1 MKKIAII
8 ISCSL
13 TILSCSDR
21 ANNARKRLDISELEN
36 TSDSITYFLDSTFAI
51 IKRHGLY
58 KDKLDW
64 ENIHDTYYKPNVK
77 KDSLEAIFSVFSE
90 IFNTMEDKHSMMWHG
105 KILYSAT
112 IDFNDTLPE
121 AKETLREAY
130 KTGEAVLMAKRIE
143 DYGYIRI
150 PYLRSSDDFEEEVA
164 KSQEIQDMI
173 CDIYSDDIKGWI
185 LDLRLNGGGDMF
197 PMISGIQQ
205 FLGEGTFASVLEQHK
220 TTDWYIKDGGV
231 YYDKDRAAEL
241 KNYCLPKNLINA
253 KVAVL
258 TSQFTASSGEI
269 TGLAFKG
276 RPNTIFIGERS
287 KGLMTANEVYSL
299 PFGEGIEPL
308 GIILTLSI
316 GYEQDR
322 NNNQMSFLRPDIYLF
337 EDDNFHELEKDKKVI
352 EAIKWFKS
360 DEKI

>member
-1 MKKIAII
+1 MISLVGCNTDKKVKKLNI
-8 ISCSL
+8 
-13 TILSCSDR
+13 
-21 ANNARKRLDISELEN
+21 NELK
-36 TSDSITYFLDSTFAI
+36 TTRDSIQYFLDSTFSI
-51 IKRHGLY
+51 IKKHGLY

-64 ENIHDTYYKPNVK
+64 RNITKNYYEPYLE
-77 KDSLEAIFSVFSE
+77 KDSLEAIFPVFSE

-105 KILYSAT
+105 KIVYNAS
-112 IDFNDTLPE
+112 INFNDTLPK
-121 AKETLREAY
+121 AKETLRQAY
-130 KTGEAVLMAKRIE
+130 DTGKAILMAKRIG

-150 PYLRSSDDFEEEVA
+150 PYLRSSNDFEEEVA

-173 CDIYSDDIKGWI
+173 CEIYSDDIKGWV
-185 LDLRLNGGGDMF
+185 LDLRLNGGGDVF

-205 FLGEGTFASVLEQHK
+205 FLGEGTFGSVIENTK
-220 TTDWYIKDGGV
+220 TTDWSIKDGAV
-231 YYDKDRAAEL
+231 YYGDDKAAAL
-241 KNYCLPKNLINA
+241 RNYCLPEKLINA

-258 TSQFTASSGEI
+258 ISQYTASSGEV

-276 RPNTIFIGERS
+276 RPNTTFIGERT

-322 NNNQMSFLRPDIYLF
+322 NGNQMNFLKPDIYLF
-337 EDDNFHELEKDKKVI
+337 EDDNFDDLEKDRKVI

-360 DEKI
+360 N

>member
-1 MKKIAII
+1 MKKFSII
-8 ISCSL
+8 VICVISL
-13 TILSCSDR
+13 VSCNNT
-21 ANNARKRLDISELEN
+21 ANKKIKKLDISELKT
-36 TSDSITYFLDSTFAI
+36 TSDSITYFLDSTFAM

-64 ENIHDTYYKPNVK
+64 ENIHNTYYKPNLE
-77 KDSLEAIFSVFSE
+77 KDSLEAIFPVFSE

-105 KILYSAT
+105 RTMYNAS
-112 IDFNDTLPE
+112 IDFNDSLPR
-121 AKETLREAY
+121 ARATLRQAENE
-130 KTGEAVLMAKRIE
+130 GQVILMAKRIG

-150 PYLRSSDDFEEEVA
+150 PYLRSSNDFEEEVA

-173 CDIYSDDIKGWI
+173 CEIYSDDIKGWI
-185 LDLRLNGGGDMF
+185 LDLRLNGGGDVF

-205 FLGEGTFASVLEQHK
+205 FLGEGVFGSVIENTK
-220 TTDWYIKDGGV
+220 TTDWSIKDGAV
-231 YYDKDRAAEL
+231 YYDDDKAAAL
-241 KNYCLPKNLINA
+241 KNYCLPETLINA

-258 TSQFTASSGEI
+258 ISQYTASSGEV

-276 RPNTIFIGERS
+276 RPNTLFIGERT

-322 NNNQMSFLRPDIYLF
+322 NGNQMNFLKPDIYLS
-337 EDDNFHELEKDKKVI
+337 EDDDFDDLQKDKNVI
-352 EAIKWFKS
+352 EAIKWLKS
-360 DEKI
+360 N